1 MSDLPTFRYHP
12 DPEETGSIVKRP
24 VNCVCCRKRRDYTYI
39 GPVYATADLDNQLCP
54 WCLASGA
61 AHEKFGATFTDEEAL
76 VDGLNRTRTQNRT
89 DVIDEVSGRT
99 PGFSGWQQE
108 RWLVHCGD
116 ACAFL
121 GPAGRTEV
129 ASYSSA
135 DLLESLRTDAEM
147 TKDAFERYFS
157 ELDKEGGPT
166 AYVFRCLHCSL
177 LLGYSD
183 AS

>member
-1 MSDLPTFRYHP
+1 MSTLPTFRYHP
-12 DPEETGSIVKRP
+12 DPVQTGSIVERP
-24 VNCVCCRKRRDYTYI
+24 VNCVCCGKRRDYTYI
-39 GPVYATADLDNQLCP
+39 GPVYAAADLDGHLCP
-54 WCLASGA
+54 WCVASGA
-61 AHEKFGATFTDEEAL
+61 VHEEFGATFTDEDAL
-76 VDGLNRTRTQNRT
+76 VDSLNRTRTRNRT
-89 DVIDEVSGRT
+89 DVINEVSGRT

-121 GPAGRTEV
+121 GPAGQTEV

-147 TKDAFERYFS
+147 TNDAFERYLA
-157 ELDKEGGPT
+157 ELDKDRGPT
-166 AYVFRCLHCSL
+166 AYVFRCLHCSR

-183 AS
+183 SA